1 MKYLNFANPLSGNG
15 KPESLMTLI
24 DLSPSMDEED
34 WKPSRREGAIKAN
47 IELIELKAK
56 YHPQDTVG
64 VIGFGS
70 HAKLL
75 HRSVKIGDNSKSV
88 RDSLKKTPSQLDHQY
103 EELAD
108 LLSQMGLN
116 VTCNKVRKAVKAL
129 YPAGL
134 AQCPDEGMV
143 IRDLFRYFR

>member
-1 MKYLNFANPLSGNG
+1 MCLDN
-15 KPESLMTLI
+15 
-24 DLSPSMDEED
+24 
-34 WKPSRREGAIKAN
+34 
-47 IELIELKAK
+47 ELKAVCSVTELTK
-56 YHPQDTVG
+56 KLGLSRARFYQLQKMGVFPMPIYCIRTKRPFYPLELQHKSIDIRKTGIGLNGQATIFYASRKNIPQ
-64 VIGFGS
+64 
-70 HAKLL
+70 
-75 HRSVKIGDNSKSV
+75 KS
-88 RDSLKKTPSQLDHQY
+88 PSQLGHQY

-143 IRDLFRYFR
+143 IRDLFRYFKQWL